1 MAEPIRFQHYEVL
14 RREDGSLYELGRGA
28 MGITYKAY
36 DTNLRT
42 VVALKV
48 INATYLNSDVA
59 RQRFLREARAAAAI
73 RHPNVAAVFHLGQM
87 GGEGG
92 DGGSADAYFYAMEY
106 IDGETVESFMQR
118 HGAIPTLFALEITSQ
133 VSRALAAAEKQGLV
147 HRDIKPSNLMLVRQ
161 DGDDEYTTKVIDFGL
176 AKAADSESG
185 HDTATLTMGGF
196 LGTPHFAS
204 PEQLEERVLDT
215 RSDIYSLGV
224 TLYYMLAGRTP
235 FTGSLAQ
242 VMSQHL
248 HREPPLELLSDQPRE
263 VIALLERM
271 LAKDPADRPQTP
283 ADLRREIE
291 SCVASISASHTGAS
305 GGATAQ
311 PENAETVADI
321 PREPSALDPAPG
333 VILADRLKLLEEF
346 GPGEFGKTFRAQD
359 METGETVA
367 VLILDPDLLPT
378 SEAFTRLENEVNA
391 IQGIKHPTVIR
402 VLSLERAHHFSFV
415 TREWVEGPTLLDC
428 LRKSGSLP
436 IAEALDILSALAEG
450 LEAVRHTDMP
460 CPALNPHWIT
470 IASGAE
476 GRPIPKFNALNFSA
490 VAPANPDA
498 TLVEAFHLRHSSMSG
513 DAEYVPA
520 LAALAYRMLGGVQ
533 TGGNPAETFV
543 PIPGLSEEANRTLRR
558 ALNTGAVDPSPIAFA
573 AALRDAVRAPR
584 TIAPPPTPFPTVAP
598 PAERRRPPIILIGVA
613 LCVGLMLLSI
623 AAAAF
628 FVLPRLKAAF
638 DAGERTAS
646 PTPVPAVSSTPSSE
660 ASTTPIPSSPTASPG
675 ATPTPSQTPGPTPG
689 PLDTGLK
696 QVTDM
701 AVADDYEGALRL
713 LADLREKFPT
723 DPRVTDEMEKV
734 AAKLEASLNEQVLS
748 PDQLDHLAAPL
759 QTAALAGSRSAQMLL
774 ASAYR
779 QSNPQEAFKYYL
791 LAADDQ
797 DGHGNSAA
805 MLEVGNMFAS
815 GVGTDK
821 NEESALQWFQKAA
834 AKGEAGAL
842 YAVGEFYFF
851 GRGGLK
857 PDPKMA
863 IHYLTQAAGYNDPRA
878 QNLLG
883 DIYRKGIGLDHK
895 NFAEAYR
902 LFSQASAAGFLDA
915 QGNLGV
921 MIANGEVP
929 EKPADIKA
937 ATELFRKGAEAG
949 NALCMFFYA
958 KVLEK
963 GLGLP
968 APDKD
973 SARTWYERAAKA
985 GQQQAKAK
993 CEEEGWN
1000 FEEVQ

>member
-1 MAEPIRFQHYEVL
+1 MAETIRFQHYEVL

-92 DGGSADAYFYAMEY
+92 DGSPADAYFYAMEF

-118 HGAIPTLFALEITSQ
+118 HGAIPTLFALEIASQ

-176 AKAADSESG
+176 AKAADSESS
-185 HDTATLTMGGF
+185 HETATLTMGGF

-271 LAKDPADRPQTP
+271 LAKDPADRPQSPT
-283 ADLRREIE
+283 DLRREIE
-291 SCVASISASHTGAS
+291 SCIAAISASHTGAS

-321 PREPSALDPAPG
+321 PREPSAVDPAPG
-333 VILADRLKLLEEF
+333 VILAGRLKLLEEF

-359 METGETVA
+359 MENGETIA
-367 VLILDPDLLPT
+367 VLILDPGLLPT

-415 TREWVEGPTLLDC
+415 TREWVEGPTLLDS
-428 LRKSGSLP
+428 LRKNGSLP
-436 IAEALDILSALAEG
+436 IAEALDMLSALAEG
-450 LEAVRHTDMP
+450 LEAVRHTGMP

-470 IASGAE
+470 ITTGAQ
-476 GRPIPKFNALNFSA
+476 GRLIPKFNALNFSA

-498 TLVEAFHLRHSSMSG
+498 TLVETLRSGHSSISG
-513 DAEYVPA
+513 DADYVPA
-520 LAALAYRMLGGVQ
+520 LAALAYRVLGGVQ

-558 ALNTGAVDPSPIAFA
+558 ALNPGAVDPSPVAFA

-584 TIAPPPTPFPTVAP
+584 PIAPPPTPFPTVAP
-598 PAERRRPPIILIGVA
+598 SPEHRRPPIILIGVA
-613 LCVGLMLLSI
+613 VCVGFMLLSL
-623 AAAAF
+623 AGAAF

-638 DAGERTAS
+638 DAGERTTS
-646 PTPVPAVSSTPSSE
+646 PTPAVAASPAPASPLPSTTPEASPATSSTPTSD
-660 ASTTPIPSSPTASPG
+660 
-675 ATPTPSQTPGPTPG
+675 
-689 PLDTGLK
+689 PLETGLK
-696 QVTDM
+696 RVTDM
-701 AVADDYEGALRL
+701 ALADDYEGALRL

-723 DPRVTDEMEKV
+723 ESRVSEEMEKV
-734 AAKLEASLNEQVLS
+734 AAKLDASLNNQPLS
-748 PDQLDHLAAPL
+748 ADQLGHLENPL
-759 QTAALAGSRSAQMLL
+759 QTAALAGSTSAQMLL
-774 ASAYR
+774 AKAYR
-779 QSNPQEAFKYYL
+779 QDKPAEAFKYYL
-791 LAADDQ
+791 LAADDTN
-797 DGHGNSAA
+797 GRGNSAA
-805 MLEVGNMFAS
+805 MLELGNMFAS
-815 GVGTDK
+815 GIGTDK
-821 NEESALQWFQKAA
+821 SEESALEWFRKAA
-834 AKGEAGAL
+834 AKGESGAL

-851 GRGGLK
+851 GRGGLAR
-857 PDPKMA
+857 DPKMA
-863 IHYLTQAAGYNDPRA
+863 IYYLTQAAGYNDPHA

-883 DIYRKGIGLDHK
+883 DIYRKGIGVNK
-895 NFAEAYR
+895 NLAEAYR

-929 EKPADIKA
+929 EHPEKDYAKA
-937 ATELFRKGAEAG
+937 AALFRQGAEAG
-949 NALCMFFYA
+949 NALCMYFYA
-958 KVLEK
+958 KVLEA
-963 GLGLP
+963 GLGVP
-968 APDKD
+968 SPDKEA
-973 SARTWYERAAKA
+973 ARTWYERAAHA
-985 GQQQAKAK
+985 GQQQAREK
-993 CEEEGWN
+993 CEEEHWN
-1000 FEEVQ
+1000 FEQTP

>member
-1 MAEPIRFQHYEVL
+1 MAETIRFQHYEVL

-42 VVALKV
+42 TVALKV

-92 DGGSADAYFYAMEY
+92 DGAPADAYFYAMEF

-176 AKAADSESG
+176 AKAADSEGG
-185 HDTATLTMGGF
+185 HETATLTMGGF

-271 LAKDPADRPQTP
+271 LAKDPADRPQSP

-291 SCVASISASHTGAS
+291 SCIASISASRTGAS
-305 GGATAQ
+305 GGAAAQ
-311 PENAETVADI
+311 PENAETVADV
-321 PREPSALDPAPG
+321 PREPSAVEPAPG

-359 METGETVA
+359 METGETVT

-415 TREWVEGPTLLDC
+415 TREWVEGPTLLDS
-428 LRKSGSLP
+428 LRKNGSLP

-450 LEAVRHTDMP
+450 LEAVRRTGMP

-470 IASGAE
+470 IASGPQ
-476 GRPIPKFNALNFSA
+476 GPIPKFNALNFSA

-498 TLVEAFHLRHSSMSG
+498 TLVEALRSPHSSMSG
-513 DAEYVPA
+513 DADYVPA
-520 LAALAYRMLGGVQ
+520 LAALAYRVLGGVQ
-533 TGGNPAETFV
+533 TGGDPAETFV

-558 ALNTGAVDPSPIAFA
+558 ALNPGAVDPSPIAFTA
-573 AALRDAVRAPR
+573 TLRDAVRAPR
-584 TIAPPPTPFPTVAP
+584 TAAPPPTSFPTVAAP
-598 PAERRRPPIILIGVA
+598 QEHRRPPIILIGVA
-613 LCVGLMLLSI
+613 LCVGFMLLSL
-623 AAAAF
+623 AGAAF

-646 PTPVPAVSSTPSSE
+646 PTPASSTPIASASPTSTSPLPSATPE
-660 ASTTPIPSSPTASPG
+660 AFPSASPTPEPIPDA
-675 ATPTPSQTPGPTPG
+675 
-689 PLDTGLK
+689 LETGLK
-696 QVTDM
+696 RVTDM
-701 AVADDYEGALRL
+701 ALADDYEGALRL
-713 LADLREKFPT
+713 LAELREKFPT
-723 DPRVTDEMEKV
+723 ESRVSEEMEKT
-734 AAKLEASLNEQVLS
+734 AAKLEASLNNQPLS
-748 PDQLDHLAAPL
+748 ADQLSRLESPL
-759 QTAALAGSRSAQMLL
+759 QGAALAGSPSAQMLL
-774 ASAYR
+774 AKAYR
-779 QSNPQEAFKYYL
+779 QSKPAEAFKYYL
-791 LAADDQ
+791 LAADDTN
-797 DGHGNSAA
+797 GRGNSAA
-805 MLEVGNMFAS
+805 MLELGNMFAS
-815 GVGTDK
+815 GIGTDK
-821 NEESALQWFQKAA
+821 NEESALEWFRKAA
-834 AKGEAGAL
+834 TKGEPGAL

-851 GRGGLK
+851 GRGGLAR
-857 PDPKMA
+857 DPKMA
-863 IHYLTQAAGYNDPRA
+863 IYYLTQAAGYNDPHA

-883 DIYRKGIGLDHK
+883 DIYRKGIGVDK
-895 NFAEAYR
+895 NLAEAYR
-902 LFSQASAAGFLDA
+902 LFSQSSAAGFLDA

-929 EKPADIKA
+929 GHPEKDYAKA
-937 ATELFRKGAEAG
+937 AELFRKGAEAG
-949 NALCMFFYA
+949 NALCMYFYA
-958 KVLEK
+958 KVLEA

-968 APDKD
+968 AADKD
-973 SARTWYERAAKA
+973 AARTWYIRAAHA
-985 GQQQAKAK
+985 GQQQARDK
-993 CEEEGWN
+993 CIEERWD
-1000 FEEVQ
+1000 FQQAP

>member
-28 MGITYKAY
+28 MGITYKAF

-92 DGGSADAYFYAMEY
+92 DGGSADAYFYAMEF

-118 HGAIPTLFALEITSQ
+118 HGAIPTLFALEIASQ

-185 HDTATLTMGGF
+185 HETATLTMGGF

-248 HREPPLELLSDQPRE
+248 HREPPLELLSGQPRE

-271 LAKDPADRPQTP
+271 LAKDPADRPQSP

-305 GGATAQ
+305 GGAAAQ
-311 PENAETVADI
+311 PENAETVADV
-321 PREPSALDPAPG
+321 PREPSAVDPAPG

-378 SEAFTRLENEVNA
+378 SEAFTRLENEVTA
-391 IQGIKHPTVIR
+391 IQAIKHPTVIR

-415 TREWVEGPTLLDC
+415 TREWVEGPTLLDS
-428 LRKSGSLP
+428 LRKNGSLP

-450 LEAVRHTDMP
+450 LEAVRRTGMP

-470 IASGAE
+470 LASGAE

-498 TLVEAFHLRHSSMSG
+498 TLVEALRSRYSSMAG
-513 DAEYVPA
+513 DADYVPA

-533 TGGNPAETFV
+533 TGGSPAETFV

-558 ALNTGAVDPSPIAFA
+558 ALNPGAVDPSPLAFSD
-573 AALRDAVRAPR
+573 ALRDAARAPR
-584 TIAPPPTPFPTVAP
+584 TTAPPPTTFPTVAP
-598 PAERRRPPIILIGVA
+598 SPEHRRPPIILIGVA
-613 LCVGLMLLSI
+613 LCVGFMLLSL
-623 AAAAF
+623 AGAAF
-628 FVLPRLKAAF
+628 FILPRLKAAF

-646 PTPVPAVSSTPSSE
+646 PTPAVTASLAPASPLP
-660 ASTTPIPSSPTASPG
+660 STTPAPSATPEPSPAASPTPEPAPD
-675 ATPTPSQTPGPTPG
+675 A
-689 PLDTGLK
+689 LETGLK
-696 QVTDM
+696 RVTDM
-701 AVADDYEGALRL
+701 ALADDYEGALRL
-713 LADLREKFPT
+713 LAELHEKFPT
-723 DPRVTDEMEKV
+723 ESRVSEEMEKV
-734 AAKLEASLNEQVLS
+734 AAKLEASLNNQPLS
-748 PDQLDHLAAPL
+748 DDQLGHLESPL
-759 QTAALAGSRSAQMLL
+759 QTAALAGSTSAQMLL
-774 ASAYR
+774 AKAYQ
-779 QSNPQEAFKYYL
+779 QSKPAEAFKYYL
-791 LAADDQ
+791 LAADDAN
-797 DGHGNSAA
+797 GRGNSAA
-805 MLEVGNMFAS
+805 MLELGNMFAS

-821 NEESALQWFQKAA
+821 SEESALEWFRKAA
-834 AKGEAGAL
+834 AKGEPGAL

-863 IHYLTQAAGYNDPRA
+863 IYYLSQAAGYNNPHA

-883 DIYRKGIGLDHK
+883 DIYRKGTGLDHK
-895 NFAEAYR
+895 NFAEAYL

-921 MIANGEVP
+921 MVANGEVP
-929 EKPADIKA
+929 GHPEKDYAKA
-937 ATELFRKGAEAG
+937 AELFRQGAEAG
-949 NALCMFFYA
+949 NALCMYFYA
-958 KVLEK
+958 KVLEA

-968 APDKD
+968 AADKEA
-973 SARTWYERAAKA
+973 ARTWYIRAAHA
-985 GQQQAKAK
+985 GQQKAIER
-993 CEEEGWN
+993 CNQEGWN
-1000 FEEVQ
+1000 FEQAP